1 MFATITAI
9 AGLVGWA
16 DLGIGN
22 GVVSEVAAAE
32 GRGDRASIGRVVS
45 TAFFALLGLS
55 LVLGVLFA
63 AVYPFVPWDSIFN
76 VSGDAAG
83 GVGEAAAAFAL
94 GVLLALPL
102 GVVQRA
108 EIGMQETFVASAWQ
122 ALGSLLTL
130 VGVILAAVAGA
141 SLPYFVLAVSVTP
154 AVALAGN
161 GVDLFFGRRAWL
173 RPSLRLVDRSTARLL
188 LRVGWIFFVIQ
199 VSMAIAYESDALVL
213 TQILG
218 PSAVTVYSVTM
229 RVFLVVPALAGFVLA
244 PLWPAYG
251 EAISRGDAEWVT
263 PRTSPCVAR
272 WTRAQHLRGGAPRS
286 DRSAVHPCVG
296 WSAPTVFAGPRSGD
310 LDRRPKHRIHPLGI
324 PQWCSR
330 DPLADGA
337 GGPDDGVKL
346 RTLDRVH
353 PLDWDLRCDLGLNC
367 CRVGSCR
374 DHRGGRRSARSPSS
388 RPRRASALGEMTSL
402 AKM

>member
-1 MFATITAI
+1 
-9 AGLVGWA
+9 
-16 DLGIGN
+16 
-22 GVVSEVAAAE
+22 
-32 GRGDRASIGRVVS
+32 
-45 TAFFALLGLS
+45 
-55 LVLGVLFA
+55 
-63 AVYPFVPWDSIFN
+63 
-76 VSGDAAG
+76 
-83 GVGEAAAAFAL
+83 
-94 GVLLALPL
+94 
-102 GVVQRA
+102 
-108 EIGMQETFVASAWQ
+108 MQETFVASAWQ

-251 EAISRGDAEWVT
+251 EAISRGDAEWV
-263 PRTSPCVAR
+263 R
-272 WTRAQHLRGGAPRS
+272 RALRRALRGGLVLSISGAVLLVLIAPPFIHAWAGVHPPFSLVLAAAIWIVVLNTGSILSVFLNGARVIRSQMVLAVLMMASNLGLSIVFTRWIGISGVIWGSIAAESAVVVIIAAVVVPRVLRRLGPAAPR
-286 DRSAVHPCVG
+286 P
-296 WSAPTVFAGPRSGD
+296 
-310 LDRRPKHRIHPLGI
+310 
-324 PQWCSR
+324 
-330 DPLADGA
+330 
-337 GGPDDGVKL
+337 
-346 RTLDRVH
+346 
-353 PLDWDLRCDLGLNC
+353 
-367 CRVGSCR
+367 
-374 DHRGGRRSARSPSS
+374 
-388 RPRRASALGEMTSL
+388 
-402 AKM
+402 